1 MKNEGINLSNQQNH
15 MKNKSKKMRKKQKKR
30 TKKQLPIT
38 LNNLSRHFQNQMNSQ
53 IASQEKPLILITKT
67 KKGGINVAPFKLKFQ
82 KEFQKLKQMEKQNN
96 KSFLELKKNVDDS
109 EFSSIM
115 AKDIIKGL
123 HSFVSEKEFEKFVIK
138 KMLVDGNIKINF

>member
-15 MKNKSKKMRKKQKKR
+15 MKNKSKKIKKKQKQR

-96 KSFLELKKNVDDS
+96 KSFLELKKC
-109 EFSSIM
+109 
-115 AKDIIKGL
+115 
-123 HSFVSEKEFEKFVIK
+123 
-138 KMLVDGNIKINF
+138 